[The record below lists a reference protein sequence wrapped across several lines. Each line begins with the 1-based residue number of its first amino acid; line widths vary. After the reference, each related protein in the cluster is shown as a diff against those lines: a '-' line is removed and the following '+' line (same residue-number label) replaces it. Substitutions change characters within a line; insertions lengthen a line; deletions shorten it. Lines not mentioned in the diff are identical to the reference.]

1 MRSHTLERDPGDQQ
15 KMNQNDRKTLAVL
28 SGLALACAAL
38 LAIPQAGAQDSAGT
52 PPPTQIGE
60 QPGDAPLN
68 QPQPQGQAVPPT
80 PPPQPGEVGP
90 ETYSKDETLAAAEK
104 FFGGT
109 TEGLAK
115 AIEKVF
121 SENGRPNAYIVG
133 NEGAGAVVVGL
144 RYGEGTLFYKGGGSM
159 KVYWQGP
166 SVGWDFG
173 GNASKVFTLVYNL
186 HWTRDLFQRFP
197 GVDGSLYIVAGV
209 GLNYQRAN
217 GITLAPI
224 RTGVGLRAGANVGYL
239 SYTEK
244 KTWVPF

>member
-1 MRSHTLERDPGDQQ
+1 
-15 KMNQNDRKTLAVL
+15 MNQNNRKALVALSGLVLACATLLAVL
-28 SGLALACAAL
+28 PRAA
-38 LAIPQAGAQDSAGT
+38 AQDNNGA
-52 PPPTQIGE
+52 PPPAQIGD
-60 QPGDAPLN
+60 QPSDAPIN
-68 QPQPQGQAVPPT
+68 QPQNQPQAQQPQAAPA
-80 PPPQPGEVGP
+80 QPGEVGP
-90 ETYSKDETLAAAEK
+90 ETYSQDETLEAAKK

-133 NEGAGAVVVGL
+133 SEGAGAVVVGL
-144 RYGEGTLFYKGGGSM
+144 RYGEGNLYYKGGGSM

-197 GVDGSLYIVAGV
+197 GVDGSLYVVAGV
-209 GLNYQRAN
+209 GLNYQRAA

-244 KTWVPF
+244 KTWIPF

>member
-1 MRSHTLERDPGDQQ
+1 MKQ
-15 KMNQNDRKTLAVL
+15 KYRKALVASAGLAVAFL
-28 SGLALACAAL
+28 AL
-38 LAIPQAGAQDSAGT
+38 LATLPQAYAQDSGA
-52 PPPTQIGE
+52 PPTSQIGE
-60 QPGDAPLN
+60 QPGDAPAGQAQSGQANAPAN
-68 QPQPQGQAVPPT
+68 QPVPQNGEIG
-80 PPPQPGEVGP
+80 PQ
-90 ETYSKDETLAAAEK
+90 TYTQDETMAAAK
-104 FFGGT
+104 NFFGGT

-133 NEGAGAVVVGL
+133 NEGAGAFVVGL
-144 RYGEGTLFYKGGGSM
+144 RYGEGTLYYKGGGSM

-217 GITLAPI
+217 NITLAPI

-239 SYTEK
+239 SYSEK
-244 KTWVPF
+244 KTWIPF

>member
-1 MRSHTLERDPGDQQ
+1 MKQ
-15 KMNQNDRKTLAVL
+15 KYRKALAASAGLAV
-28 SGLALACAAL
+28 ACLAL
-38 LAIPQAGAQDSAGT
+38 LAALPQAHAQDSST
-52 PPPTQIGE
+52 PPTSQIGE
-60 QPGDAPLN
+60 QPGDAPAGQAQSGQTNAPAN
-68 QPQPQGQAVPPT
+68 QPVPQNGEIG
-80 PPPQPGEVGP
+80 PQ
-90 ETYSKDETLAAAEK
+90 TYTQDETMAAAK
-104 FFGGT
+104 NFFGGT

-133 NEGAGAVVVGL
+133 NEGAGAFVVGL
-144 RYGEGTLFYKGGGSM
+144 RYGEGTLYYKGGGSM

-217 GITLAPI
+217 NITLAPI

-244 KTWVPF
+244 KTWIPF

>member
-1 MRSHTLERDPGDQQ
+1 
-15 KMNQNDRKTLAVL
+15 MNQKYRKALMASAGLAV
-28 SGLALACAAL
+28 AFAAML
-38 LAIPQAGAQDSAGT
+38 VTLPQADAQGNGS
-52 PPPTQIGE
+52 PPTSQIGE
-60 QPGDAPLN
+60 QPGDQPASQPAQPNNAPAN
-68 QPQPQGQAVPPT
+68 QPVPQNGEIG
-80 PPPQPGEVGP
+80 PQ
-90 ETYSKDETLAAAEK
+90 TYTQDETMDAAK
-104 FFGGT
+104 NFFGGT

-133 NEGAGAVVVGL
+133 NEGSGAFILGL
-144 RYGEGTLFYKGGGSM
+144 RYGEGTLYYKGGGSM

-166 SVGWDFG
+166 SVGFDFG

-197 GVDGSLYIVAGV
+197 GVDGSLYVVAGV

-217 GITLAPI
+217 NITLAPI

-239 SYTEK
+239 SYSEK
-244 KTWVPF
+244 STWLPF

>member
-1 MRSHTLERDPGDQQ
+1 
-15 KMNQNDRKTLAVL
+15 MNQNYRKARVA
-28 SGLALACAAL
+28 SAGLALAFAAL
-38 LAIPQAGAQDSAGT
+38 LAALPQASAQDSST
-52 PPPTQIGE
+52 PPPSTIGE
-60 QPGDAPLN
+60 QPGEAPASPPPSGTNAPAN
-68 QPQPQGQAVPPT
+68 QPVPQNGEIG
-80 PPPQPGEVGP
+80 PQ
-90 ETYSKDETLAAAEK
+90 TYTQDETMAAAK
-104 FFGGT
+104 NFFGGT

-115 AIEKVF
+115 AVEKVF
-121 SENGRPNAYIVG
+121 SDNGRPNAYIVG
-133 NEGAGAVVVGL
+133 QEGSGAVILGL
-144 RYGEGTLFYKGGGSM
+144 RYGEGTLYYKGGGSM

-197 GVDGSLYIVAGV
+197 GVDGSLYLVAGV

-217 GITLAPI
+217 NITLAPI

-244 KTWVPF
+244 KTWIPF